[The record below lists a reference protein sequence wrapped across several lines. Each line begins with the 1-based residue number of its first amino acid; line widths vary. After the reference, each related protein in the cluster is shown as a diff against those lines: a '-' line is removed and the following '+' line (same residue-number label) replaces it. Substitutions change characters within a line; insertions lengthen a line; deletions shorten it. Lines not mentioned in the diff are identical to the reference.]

1 MNPATCSDNLQR
13 HILEGLVKVGRYF
26 FMLWL
31 SLWHVA
37 KQQPFGTFRIP
48 ALIPNIMLLSHR
60 FQSEN
65 SRCPH
70 SGHFTSLLPW
80 YATGGLNITFYNM
93 YIIYIYI
100 YILTYIHTYVHTYR
114 QTYIRT
120 YIHTYI
126 HLHTYILTYLHTD
139 ILTYL
144 HTYIHTYTQTY
155 IHTHI
160 YIYIHLQTYTHAY
173 IHTDRT
179 YIHTYTYIYT
189 YLYIYI
195 CAHYVIGWSI

>member
-93 YIIYIYI
+93 YIIYIYTF
-100 YILTYIHTYVHTYR
+100 TYIHTYVHTYR
-114 QTYIRT
+114 QTDIHT

-126 HLHTYILTYLHTD
+126 YTFTYLHTY

-144 HTYIHTYTQTY
+144 HTYIHTYIHTHRHTY
-155 IHTHI
+155 IHTH
-160 YIYIHLQTYTHAY
+160 IYIHLQTYTHAY
-173 IHTDRT
+173 IHTYRHT
-179 YIHTYTYIYT
+179 YIHTHIYIHI
-189 YLYIYI
+189 YIYI

>member
-93 YIIYIYI
+93 YIIYIH
-100 YILTYIHTYVHTYR
+100 LHTYIHTYVHTYR
-114 QTYIRT
+114 QTDIHT

-126 HLHTYILTYLHTD
+126 YTFTYLHTYILTYLHTY
-139 ILTYL
+139 ILTYIHTHR
-144 HTYIHTYTQTY
+144 HTYIHTY
-155 IHTHI
+155 IHT
-160 YIYIHLQTYTHAY
+160 
-173 IHTDRT
+173 
-179 YIHTYTYIYT
+179 
-189 YLYIYI
+189 
-195 CAHYVIGWSI
+195 